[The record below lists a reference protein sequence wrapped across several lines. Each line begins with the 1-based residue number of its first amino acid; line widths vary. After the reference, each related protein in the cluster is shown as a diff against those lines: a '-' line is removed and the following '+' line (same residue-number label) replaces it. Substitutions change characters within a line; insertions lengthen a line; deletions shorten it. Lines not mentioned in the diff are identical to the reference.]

1 MFAIRRTVLS
11 VIVLLTGLALI
22 TTSTIV
28 TPAFAIKRFFNCMTD
43 IANKHGKL
51 DLTDVNN
58 CYDKEYHTGP
68 YATHSHSG
76 SSGGTS
82 SSASSTSSSDSGSGS
97 LSHQHH

>member
-1 MFAIRRTVLS
+1 MIARRRTRLT
-11 VIVLLTGLALI
+11 VIVILTDLALLTTG
-22 TTSTIV
+22 TIV

-68 YATHSHSG
+68 YATHNHSDSTVGSSNSG
-76 SSGGTS
+76 SPS
-82 SSASSTSSSDSGSGS
+82 SSSGSA
-97 LSHQHH
+97 SHHH